1 MISATVVVTIAG
13 MVTGLGMTR
22 RMDSERMCTQLEI
35 LITDSADRQF
45 VTEKELIR
53 LLRTQELYPVGKQI
67 ARLSTARIENTIQ
80 AHPMIRRAECYP
92 TTEGHIV
99 VRLSQRIPLIKVVT
113 AAETYF
119 VDTDRRPMPVR
130 ESVTTE
136 VIKAYGNIGERMARE
151 ELADLALWLKRNRYW
166 SPRIRAIRVA
176 DTKHIYLVQHDGEPQ
191 ILIGELSGYERK
203 LRKLRTFLEE
213 GYPELP
219 EQPQYRE
226 LDIRFKDQV
235 IGR

>member
-13 MVTGLGMTR
+13 MITGLGVAR
-22 RMDSERMCTQLEI
+22 QLDSERTCTQLEI

-53 LLRTQELYPVGKQI
+53 LLRTQELYPVGKTLDRI
-67 ARLSTARIENTIQ
+67 STSRMEETVRN
-80 AHPMIRRAECYP
+80 HPMVRRAECYP

-99 VRLSQRIPLIKVVT
+99 IRLHQRVPLMKVAT
-113 AAETYF
+113 EAGTYF
-119 VDTDRRPMPVR
+119 VDTDRKPMPVR
-130 ESVTTE
+130 ESVKAD
-136 VIKAYGNIGERMARE
+136 VLKAYGNIGERMARE
-151 ELADLALWLKRNRYW
+151 ELADFAFWLKRNRYW
-166 SPRIRAIRVA
+166 SHRIRAVRVA
-176 DTKHIYLVQHDGEPQ
+176 DTKHIYLLQHEGEPQ

-203 LRKLRTFLEE
+203 LRKLRTFLEK